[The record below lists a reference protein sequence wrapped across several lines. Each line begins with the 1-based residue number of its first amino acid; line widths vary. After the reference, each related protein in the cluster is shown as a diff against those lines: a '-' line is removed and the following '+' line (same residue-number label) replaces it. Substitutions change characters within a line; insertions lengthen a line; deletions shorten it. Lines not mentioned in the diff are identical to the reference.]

1 MFERFLVVCA
11 TRKDRFVTNSVAS
24 SIVSRTLPL
33 AQSIIRCGF
42 RISIQRSTV
51 SRVPPSG
58 TPFEIT
64 SVPSESAT
72 FRAVRSAYPA
82 FASSTTGKCFGI
94 SPSSANRPAGHHPP
108 HSTSNASAASSAPRS
123 TPVCPPE
130 MIFKNSSSEIPFF
143 CRAFN
148 PQTNHGIEQ
157 DAKPIATK
165 ETAPFPCAVFAS
177 VHGIGSL
184 PNDTLVFR
192 AFDAGNHA
200 PRLRSESSMAAPSID
215 CAVPYPSST
224 CRDSLP
230 RPCGLLA
237 K

>member
-108 HSTSNASAASSAPRS
+108 HSTSNASAASSVPRS

-130 MIFKNSSSEIPFF
+130 MTFNNLLARLSFLRPLVNSKHCKKKKSGHFPAAD
-143 CRAFN
+143 AF
-148 PQTNHGIEQ
+148 
-157 DAKPIATK
+157 
-165 ETAPFPCAVFAS
+165 
-177 VHGIGSL
+177 
-184 PNDTLVFR
+184 
-192 AFDAGNHA
+192 
-200 PRLRSESSMAAPSID
+200 
-215 CAVPYPSST
+215 
-224 CRDSLP
+224 LP
-230 RPCGLLA
+230 RSGILSAA
-237 K
+237 KSARV